1 MAKSVCCLLACF
13 LLLRAVY
20 CHGTHGDVVQIHIYS
35 EKEDPATLVETIT
48 GKSFGRLP
56 LADEDIGGGEI
67 VFSTAM
73 TGYVESM
80 TDPSYAGQI
89 LLLSYPL
96 IGNYGVPSN
105 KSLSRRNTQHT
116 ACKHTAKNGH
126 QSFRIQV
133 AGWQGSSSRAYRVIL
148 VTGRAS

>member
-20 CHGTHGDVVQIHIYS
+20 CLGTHGDVVQIHIYS

-89 LLLSYPL
+89 LLLSYRQFSQRLRRQAIDANVNVFTQINLVETILAAIQKNPSPL
-96 IGNYGVPSN
+96 
-105 KSLSRRNTQHT
+105 LS
-116 ACKHTAKNGH
+116 
-126 QSFRIQV
+126 
-133 AGWQGSSSRAYRVIL
+133 
-148 VTGRAS
+148 